1 MCYLQ
6 LCYLRLCGHFLHTQF
21 FRGELI
27 LFFFLFL
34 SSPKDMLID
43 FRERGRY
50 REGERNMDV
59 REKH

>member
-1 MCYLQ
+1 MLRAAVLLAAVWSLPAHPVLQ
-6 LCYLRLCGHFLHTQF
+6 GRTDS
-21 FRGELI
+21 
-27 LFFFLFL
+27 FFFLFL